1 MKSLAK
7 VYRNLTAWIGLA
19 CCCIVLM
26 PTRAEAALVY
36 KNYSF
41 TESNWI
47 DSATGNPIGGTLTI
61 SLTGADTGTGLI
73 VGGPAP
79 GGDGITNFALS
90 WSGNALIAA
99 FTINESLP
107 SFAHL
112 IAAAYYTNG
121 SERLFVSS
129 DIFTTDSIA
138 SPSGELG
145 CTGNTVVCAS
155 LTYGGVSFTSYER
168 DVSQIP
174 EPATLALVGLGV
186 AGLCL
191 RRRKKA

>member
-19 CCCIVLM
+19 CCIVLL
-26 PTRAEAALVY
+26 PTPAEAALVLVY
-36 KNYSF
+36 QDYSF

-47 DSATGNPIGGTLTI
+47 DSATGNPMGGTLTI
-61 SLTGADTGTGLI
+61 GLTGADVGVGAI
-73 VGGPAP
+73 VGGPVI
-79 GGDGITNFALS
+79 GGNAITNFSLS
-90 WSGNALIAA
+90 WSGNALLAA
-99 FTINESLP
+99 FTINDPLP
-107 SFAHL
+107 FDHL
-112 IAAAYYTNG
+112 RAAAYYING
-121 SERLFVSS
+121 SERLFVYS
-129 DIFTTDSIA
+129 DIFKTDSIA

-155 LTYGGVSFTSYER
+155 LTYGGVSFTSYGRE
-168 DVSQIP
+168 VSQIP